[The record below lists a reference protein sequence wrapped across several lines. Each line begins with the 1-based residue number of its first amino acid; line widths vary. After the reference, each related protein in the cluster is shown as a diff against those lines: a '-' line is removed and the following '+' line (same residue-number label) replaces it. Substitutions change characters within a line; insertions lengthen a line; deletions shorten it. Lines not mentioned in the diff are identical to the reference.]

1 MIKSSENLHFF
12 IAVSLAVRYLSLGCD
27 KYFAVGIWIE
37 HMSGIR
43 LVRNKKETS
52 VVDHRSFFIT
62 HCVYSYIMIL
72 FTQ

>member
-1 MIKSSENLHFF
+1 MAIPTF
-12 IAVSLAVRYLSLGCD
+12 IICFITRSLASRYLSLGCD
-27 KYFAVGIWIE
+27 NYFAVWIWIE
-37 HMSGIR
+37 LMSGTR

-52 VVDHRSFFIT
+52 VVDHRSFFT